1 MLDLQ
6 ETQETRETWETP
18 EIAPIAE
25 TQETTDQLAR
35 KLMEAFGRFRQVHW
49 RESPIPGLTSGE
61 MMIMFSIMRACGTGG
76 AGLKVSDLS
85 NILHVSAPT
94 VTQQVNSLV
103 ANGYVEK
110 RADKDDRRVVRITL
124 TARGTEIVHKAFGGF
139 FSAFQGLVAY
149 LGSEDSATLARLMSK
164 LAAYFEELKQAN
176 AAIQE

>member
-6 ETQETRETWETP
+6 ETLETQETWETP
-18 EIAPIAE
+18 ETLETPE

-35 KLMEAFGRFRQVHW
+35 KLMEAFGKFRQVNW

-76 AGLKVSDLS
+76 TGLKVSDLS

-103 ANGYVEK
+103 TNGFVEK
-110 RADKDDRRVVRITL
+110 HADKDDRRVVRITL
-124 TARGTEIVHKAFGGF
+124 TDKGTGVVHKAFTGF

-164 LAAYFEELKQAN
+164 LAAYFEELRQTN
-176 AAIQE
+176 AAI